1 MLALS
6 QLLSDVQTFAIDYI
20 LYQVEGRKTKNAFF
34 VPQKGDKVESDI
46 KKKKK
51 DEVRKKHQTNQTKP
65 FDHQYIIHHALV
77 GFG

>member
-51 DEVRKKHQTNQTKP
+51 EVR
-65 FDHQYIIHHALV
+65 
-77 GFG
+77 